1 MQSTFT
7 LVPAMQLAPFLA
19 APPLVQ
25 LHAVAGLTAFA
36 LGTWQLAAPKGTRA
50 HRQLGWAWL
59 GLMLALAVSSFAIT
73 GRWGAGHLSWIH
85 GLSLL
90 VLALLPMALL
100 HARRGRIAAH
110 RRLMLALF
118 FGALVV
124 TGAFT
129 LTPGRLMAR
138 IVFS

>member
-1 MQSTFT
+1 M
-7 LVPAMQLAPFLA
+7 
-19 APPLVQ
+19 Q
-25 LHAVAGLTAFA
+25 LHAAAGLAAFA
-36 LGTWQLAAPKGTRA
+36 LGTWQIAAPKGTRT
-50 HRQLGWAWL
+50 HRRLGLAWL
-59 GLMLALAVSSFAIT
+59 ALMLALALSSLGIT

-85 GLSLL
+85 GLSFF
-90 VLALLPMALL
+90 VLALLPAALV

>member
-1 MQSTFT
+1 
-7 LVPAMQLAPFLA
+7 MQLAPFLA
-19 APPLVQ
+19 APTLVQ
-25 LHAVAGLTAFA
+25 LHAAAGLSAFG
-36 LGTWQLAAPKGTRA
+36 LGLWQLAMPKGTWP
-50 HRQLGWAWL
+50 HRRLGWAWV
-59 GLMLALAVSSFAIT
+59 GLMLGLALSSFGIT

-85 GLSLL
+85 GLSFL
-90 VLALLPMALL
+90 VLLLLPLAVL
-100 HARRGRIAAH
+100 HVRRGRVAGH

-129 LTPGRLMAR
+129 LMPGRLMAR